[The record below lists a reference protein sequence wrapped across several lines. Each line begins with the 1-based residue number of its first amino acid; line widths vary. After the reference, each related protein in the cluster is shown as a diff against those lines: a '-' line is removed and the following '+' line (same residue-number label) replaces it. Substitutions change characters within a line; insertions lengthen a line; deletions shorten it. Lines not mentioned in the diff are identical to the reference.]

1 MKNKYLI
8 YNDEIADLWHLGNG
22 YVAISEILIDRH
34 GLDVSS
40 DHLRK
45 SIAEIIKYNLADK
58 EIVEYNV
65 RLAKQKQK
73 AQD

>member
-34 GLDVSS
+34 GLDVTAN
-40 DHLRK
+40 HLRK
-45 SIAEIIKYNLADK
+45 SIAEISSNSLLFLHTLLS
-58 EIVEYNV
+58 V
-65 RLAKQKQK
+65 L
-73 AQD
+73 